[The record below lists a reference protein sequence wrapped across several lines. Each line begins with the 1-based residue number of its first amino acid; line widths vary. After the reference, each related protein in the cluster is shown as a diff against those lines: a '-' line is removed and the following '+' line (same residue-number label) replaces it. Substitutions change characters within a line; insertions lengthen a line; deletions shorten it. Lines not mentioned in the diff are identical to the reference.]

1 MENRILSSSLQLRLS
16 PQDRQLIVA
25 GLGYIA
31 ANHYFWANK
40 VPVAGTRPDL
50 SWASAD
56 KGKYNQDFLES
67 MLALHARLASA
78 KADVRV
84 RVTGTY
90 QVAALMLAAR
100 VALRRH
106 QHGHGKLDIGRIDW
120 RTERL
125 LGRLEMVRKRAK
137 RAEIKRSG
145 MDSYRE
151 SAKEWRSFVRWI
163 RLHFLDC
170 PCLLK
175 RRLLTPTH
183 HRRAIINQ
191 LVQWTR
197 AELID
202 REEPLPPER
211 ELRRLV
217 RLFLRYVRRG
227 RRGWGLRYLLDDQIF
242 AASQIATFVQIRMEK
257 AAGKT
262 RKTS

>member
-1 MENRILSSSLQLRLS
+1 MENRILSSNRPLRLS
-16 PQDRQLIVA
+16 LPPRQLIVA

-31 ANHYFWANK
+31 ANHYFWVNK
-40 VPVAGTRPDL
+40 IPVAGTRPDL
-50 SWASAD
+50 SWACAD
-56 KGKYNQDFLES
+56 KGTYDQRFMDGI
-67 MLALHARLASA
+67 LALRSRLASA
-78 KADVRV
+78 KGGVRL
-84 RVTGTY
+84 RIASAY
-90 QVAALMLAAR
+90 EVAALIVAAR
-100 VALRRH
+100 VALKRH
-106 QHGHGKLDIGRIDW
+106 QHGHHRLDIDRIDW

-125 LGRLEMVRKRAK
+125 LRRLETVRKRAK

-145 MDSYRE
+145 QDNYRQTA
-151 SAKEWRSFVRWI
+151 SEWRSFVRWL

-170 PCLLK
+170 RCSRK
-175 RRLLTPTH
+175 RRLTPAR
-183 HRRAIINQ
+183 HRRATIDR
-191 LVQWTR
+191 LAAWTR

-202 REEPLPPER
+202 RQEPLPPER

-227 RRGWGLRYLLDDQIF
+227 RRGWGVRHLMNNQVF